1 MNDKGRNIILQT
13 HKKKINQIGHKY
25 YTDRKTEGQKREIQ
39 QYRLVE
45 SRSNKLDKKTHRQ
58 ISRKRS
64 NTKIQTN
71 RKKIKHKRQKN
82 ESIGTDR

>member
-13 HKKKINQIGHKY
+13 HKKKINQIGHKS

-45 SRSNKLDKKTHRQ
+45 RRSNKLDKKDTQ
-58 ISRKRS
+58 IDQQKKKQYK
-64 NTKIQTN
+64 NTDKQKENQT
-71 RKKIKHKRQKN
+71 
-82 ESIGTDR
+82 